1 MAALALRV
9 SSWCPPAAVVAPAPR
24 SARPIPPGRRVLSPA
39 PVSIQARPHDAF
51 RCDCHKRADQHPEPE
66 RDDPDVVEA
75 PGSEDGGS
83 LLARN
88 LLRFEEALDAALGK
102 CDAPDMFLKEKDEIS
117 SYIMN
122 ISSSRADTLNVN
134 NKVMALTVCA
144 EVHAALDL
152 ASKVID
158 IADIAAIGLTAEI
171 SQDTIHQMIRTYA
184 TIFCN
189 VAEDAYQ
196 SRIKMDTVLSFLDA
210 LRGLG
215 AICHILV
222 QDTVTKID
230 DGPFKDNIASHVV
243 TYSHEF
249 DKTMS
254 NLKDEFMMATEMK
267 HTTFINSDGYT
278 L

>member
-9 SSWCPPAAVVAPAPR
+9 SSWCPPAAAVAPAPR

-39 PVSIQARPHDAF
+39 PVSIQARPRDAF
-51 RCDCHKRADQHPEPE
+51 RSHCHKRADQHPEPE

-88 LLRFEEALDAALGK
+88 LLQFQEALDAALGTR
-102 CDAPDMFLKEKDEIS
+102 DAPDIPSVFI
-117 SYIMN
+117 
-122 ISSSRADTLNVN
+122 LNVN

-158 IADIAAIGLTAEI
+158 IADIAAIGLSAEI
-171 SQDTIHQMIRTYA
+171 SQGTIHQMIRTYA

-230 DGPFKDNIASHVV
+230 DGPFKDSIASHMV

-249 DKTMS
+249 HKKMS